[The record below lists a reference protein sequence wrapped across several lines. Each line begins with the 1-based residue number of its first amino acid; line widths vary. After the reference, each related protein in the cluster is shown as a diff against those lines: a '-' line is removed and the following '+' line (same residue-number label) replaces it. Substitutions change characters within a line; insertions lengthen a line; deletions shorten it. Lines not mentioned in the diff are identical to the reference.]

1 MEKGTDRP
9 RRGRFAQQ
17 PERSSRSPLS
27 RSLGQ
32 PCNFRPLPISSTDIL
47 RDYESLIEPFV
58 LCTLACGSYRSIRI
72 IYFLLHMCISFYKF
86 PFNICPY
93 ILVRSRNFLFS
104 SYIFLRIF
112 VHILPFLFSTVS
124 HPEIF
129 INSSAH
135 SVLKIH

>member
-47 RDYESLIEPFV
+47 RDYESPIEPFV
-58 LCTLACGSYRSIRI
+58 LYALAYGSYRSIRI
-72 IYFLLHMCISFYKF
+72 IYFLLHMR
-86 PFNICPY
+86 P
-93 ILVRSRNFLFS
+93 NFLSISVLTFLFGLVTFFFPTFSVHFS
-104 SYIFLRIF
+104 SYLCSYLATFTFNCLI
-112 VHILPFLFSTVS
+112 PGD
-124 HPEIF
+124 
-129 INSSAH
+129 
-135 SVLKIH
+135 IHKFECAFCT

>member
-58 LCTLACGSYRSIRI
+58 LYTLAYGSYRSIRI
-72 IYFLLHMCISFYKF
+72 IYFLLRMR
-86 PFNICPY
+86 P
-93 ILVRSRNFLFS
+93 NFLLISVLTS
-104 SYIFLRIF
+104 SLSLVTFFFPRTLFFVSLFVSLLFL
-112 VHILPFLFSTVS
+112 PSTVS
-124 HPEIF
+124 YPEIF

-135 SVLKIH
+135 S